1 MKKPLIFAQLAAEK
15 CFLLRSYWVAEFVH
29 KNASNLQRL
38 EHHHEEVNHFN
49 GTLTTFVSKEMGLLL
64 P

>member
-1 MKKPLIFAQLAAEK
+1 M
-15 CFLLRSYWVAEFVH
+15 AEFGH
-29 KNASNLQRL
+29 KNALNLQEL

-49 GTLTTFVSKEMGLLL
+49 GTLTTFVREEMGLLL